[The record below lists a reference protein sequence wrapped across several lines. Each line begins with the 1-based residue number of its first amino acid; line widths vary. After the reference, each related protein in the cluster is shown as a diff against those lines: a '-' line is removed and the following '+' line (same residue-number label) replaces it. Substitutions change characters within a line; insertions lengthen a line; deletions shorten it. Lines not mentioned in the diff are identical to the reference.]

1 MGLTKEEAAKILD
14 VNVDDEPDAI
24 KKKYR
29 KLALKLHP
37 DKNRDDPEATQKFQ
51 RIAEAHKCLTDP
63 NYVADETGM
72 SEEELKR
79 EMEVMYEV
87 MYAQFKMMCKMSGI
101 PAPPPELMKAM
112 MAGSVK
118 DAMGDSD
125 DVDPQVKEQMQ
136 NVMKDFGG
144 DAEGLDEMMKCG
156 TESYAKLDSWPST
169 RPRYTLTHWLL
180 HRQAMFAE
188 LDSDDEPEGMDEMFA
203 QMMGGGGA
211 GGGSEEDM
219 IESMMGMMGAA
230 MGGGGGGGNSE
241 AAMLAAMMGG
251 MGDDS
256 DDDGGDGEE
265 DQMAAMMAQMMM
277 GGGGGDMDMES
288 MMQMMAGE
296 GEMDDEA
303 LAAMMGLGGPARP
316 PSKSKKTRRGGKKK
330 KRPVSRGNA
339 PASAPAAAPE
349 APAEARPPKLGDR
362 VECDWGEGVVKFLGA
377 VHYAKGDDWVGV
389 ALDDA
394 DGKNDGTIKGQQYF
408 ECAPKHGVMVR
419 EADVDVLVSA

>member
-14 VNVDDEPDAI
+14 VKVDDEPDAI

-125 DVDPQVKEQMQ
+125 DVDPQVKEQME

-144 DAEGLDEMMKCG
+144 DAEGLDEMMKRVP
-156 TESYAKLDSWPST
+156 ESDSKLDST
-169 RPRYTLTHWLL
+169 TLT
-180 HRQAMFAE
+180 
-188 LDSDDEPEGMDEMFA
+188 
-203 QMMGGGGA
+203 
-211 GGGSEEDM
+211 
-219 IESMMGMMGAA
+219 
-230 MGGGGGGGNSE
+230 
-241 AAMLAAMMGG
+241 
-251 MGDDS
+251 
-256 DDDGGDGEE
+256 
-265 DQMAAMMAQMMM
+265 
-277 GGGGGDMDMES
+277 
-288 MMQMMAGE
+288 
-296 GEMDDEA
+296 
-303 LAAMMGLGGPARP
+303 
-316 PSKSKKTRRGGKKK
+316 RR
-330 KRPVSRGNA
+330 RLP
-339 PASAPAAAPE
+339 
-349 APAEARPPKLGDR
+349 
-362 VECDWGEGVVKFLGA
+362 
-377 VHYAKGDDWVGV
+377 
-389 ALDDA
+389 
-394 DGKNDGTIKGQQYF
+394 
-408 ECAPKHGVMVR
+408 
-419 EADVDVLVSA
+419 